1 MHTYSATFLEND
13 LLSDKNRPTSIRT
26 VPVAARGVIF
36 SWRIAIEAVL
46 SNYRNHV
53 DVNAGLDGSQSLNGK
68 VPCDKAQSRDA
79 PRARKRILN
88 RYTGFANRVSSR

>member
-1 MHTYSATFLEND
+1 M
-13 LLSDKNRPTSIRT
+13 LSDKNRPTSIRT
-26 VPVAARGVIF
+26 VPVAARGVMF

-53 DVNAGLDGSQSLNGK
+53 DGLGGSQSLNGK

-79 PRARKRILN
+79 PRPRKRILN